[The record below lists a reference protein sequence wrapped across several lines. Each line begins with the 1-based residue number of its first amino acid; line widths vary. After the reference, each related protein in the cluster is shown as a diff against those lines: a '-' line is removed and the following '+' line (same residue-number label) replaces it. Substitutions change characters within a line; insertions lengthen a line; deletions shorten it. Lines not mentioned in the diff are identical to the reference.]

1 MPLSLLQPT
10 ATLLKKQWDGLQVE
24 YGRLDAV
31 GEFDFAMPQQAI
43 SVAFEPHEQVVWSVD
58 GQLQRTGLPA
68 GSVFLYGDREF
79 VWHHRV
85 KPSEYVNLTFAPT
98 LLQRIAIEHGLS
110 SAAVVEHRVI
120 FQDPTILHV
129 AQLLKSEVLSGGL
142 AGNLYVES
150 LRNLLAVHL
159 IRNHT
164 QELKPPI
171 VTVAALEGLKLKQLQ
186 DYIEDHLADE
196 LAIATL
202 AALIP
207 MSQFHFARAFK
218 AAIGESPH
226 RYIMQRRIER
236 AKMLLSVTRLSV
248 AEVSY
253 QTGFSHQ
260 SHFTAQFRKSIGMTP
275 KQFRENVLMNLR
287 GSLAMFNTIL
297 SDVLPDV

>member
-1 MPLSLLQPT
+1 MPFPIVEPA
-10 ATLLKKQWDGLQVE
+10 ATILKNEWDGLRVE

-31 GEFDFAMPQQAI
+31 GEFDFAMPQQVI
-43 SVAFEPHEQVVWSVD
+43 SVAFEPHEQVIWSVD
-58 GQLQRTGLPA
+58 GKSQRTSLPA
-68 GSVFLYGDREF
+68 GSVFLYGEREF

-85 KPSEYVNLTFAPT
+85 KPSEYVNLALDPA
-98 LLQRIAIEHGLS
+98 LLQRIAVENGLS
-110 SAAVVEHRVI
+110 AATEVEHRVI

-129 AQLLKSEVLSGGL
+129 AQLLKAEVLSGGL

-159 IRNHT
+159 LRNHT
-164 QELKPPI
+164 RGI
-171 VTVAALEGLKLKQLQ
+171 VQPEAEIVRLDGLKLKQLK
-186 DYIEDHLADE
+186 DYIEEHLAED

-218 AAIGESPH
+218 VAIGESPH

-236 AKMLLSVTRLSV
+236 AKILLSVTRLSV

-253 QTGFSHQ
+253 QTGFSNQ
-260 SHFTAQFRKSIGMTP
+260 SHFTAQFRKAIGMTP
-275 KQFRENVLMNLR
+275 KQFRESV
-287 GSLAMFNTIL
+287 
-297 SDVLPDV
+297 

>member
-1 MPLSLLQPT
+1 MPHSMLQPT
-10 ATLLKKQWDGLQVE
+10 ATILKNQWDGLQVE

-31 GEFDFAMPQQAI
+31 GEFDFAMPQQVI

-58 GQLQRTGLPA
+58 GQPQCTSLPA
-68 GSVFLYGDREF
+68 GSVFLYGDRQF
-79 VWHHRV
+79 VWHHRA
-85 KPSEYVNLTFAPT
+85 KPSEYVNLALAPT
-98 LLQRIAIEHGLS
+98 LLQRIAIDHGLS
-110 SAAVVEHRVI
+110 ATAVEHRVI

-129 AQLLKSEVLSGGL
+129 AQLLKAEVLSGGL

-159 IRNHT
+159 LRNY
-164 QELKPPI
+164 
-171 VTVAALEGLKLKQLQ
+171 TVGMVQPKTEVVYLEGLKLKQLK
-186 DYIEDHLADE
+186 DYIEEHLAED

-218 AAIGESPH
+218 AAVGESPH

-248 AEVSY
+248 AEISY
-253 QTGFSHQ
+253 QTGFSSQ
-260 SHFTAQFRKSIGMTP
+260 SHFTAQFGKAIGMTP
-275 KQFRENVLMNLR
+275 KQFRENV
-287 GSLAMFNTIL
+287 
-297 SDVLPDV
+297 

>member
-1 MPLSLLQPT
+1 MPTPIVEP
-10 ATLLKKQWDGLQVE
+10 AAIILKNEWDGLQVE

-31 GEFDFAMPQQAI
+31 GEFDFAMPQQVI

-58 GQLQRTGLPA
+58 GQSQRTGLPA
-68 GSVFLYGDREF
+68 GSVFLYGQREF

-85 KPSEYVNLTFAPT
+85 KPSEYVNLMLDPV
-98 LLQRIAIEHGLS
+98 LLQRIAVENGLS
-110 SAAVVEHRVI
+110 AATEVEHRVI

-129 AQLLKSEVLSGGL
+129 AQLLKAEVLSGGL

-159 IRNHT
+159 LRNHMRG
-164 QELKPPI
+164 I
-171 VTVAALEGLKLKQLQ
+171 VQPETEVFHLDGLKFKQLK
-186 DYIEDHLADE
+186 DYIEAHLAED

-218 AAIGESPH
+218 AATGEPPH
-226 RYIMQRRIER
+226 RYIMRQRIER

-253 QTGFSHQ
+253 QTGFSNQ
-260 SHFTAQFRKSIGMTP
+260 SHFTVQFRKAIGMTP
-275 KQFRENVLMNLR
+275 KQFRESV
-287 GSLAMFNTIL
+287 
-297 SDVLPDV
+297 

>member
-1 MPLSLLQPT
+1 MPSSRPEPAAIILNNS
-10 ATLLKKQWDGLQVE
+10 WDGLQVE

-43 SVAFEPHEQVVWSVD
+43 SVAFAPHEQVIWSVD
-58 GQLQRTGLPA
+58 GQSQQTGLPA
-68 GSVFLYGDREF
+68 GSVFLYGDRQL
-79 VWHHRV
+79 VWHRRD
-85 KPSEYVNLTFAPT
+85 KPSEYVNLTLDPD

-110 SAAVVEHRVI
+110 STTAVEHRVI

-129 AQLLKSEVLSGGL
+129 AQLLKAEVLSGGL

-159 IRNHT
+159 LRNHT
-164 QELKPPI
+164 GDSTQPQSRVVE
-171 VTVAALEGLKLKQLQ
+171 LEGLKLKQLK
-186 DYIEDHLADE
+186 DYIEEHLAED

-218 AAIGESPH
+218 AAIGEPPH

-236 AKMLLSVTRLSV
+236 AKILLSVARLSV

-253 QTGFSHQ
+253 QTGFSSQ
-260 SHFTAQFRKSIGMTP
+260 SHFTAQFRRAIGLTP
-275 KQFRENVLMNLR
+275 KQFRESV
-287 GSLAMFNTIL
+287 
-297 SDVLPDV
+297 

>member
-1 MPLSLLQPT
+1 MPPSMLQPT
-10 ATLLKKQWDGLQVE
+10 ATILKNQWDGLQVE

-31 GEFDFAMPQQAI
+31 GEFDFAMPQQVI

-58 GQLQRTGLPA
+58 GQPQRTGLPA

-79 VWHHRV
+79 VWHHRA
-85 KPSEYVNLTFAPT
+85 KPSEYMNLALAPT

-110 SAAVVEHRVI
+110 SATAVEHRVI

-129 AQLLKSEVLSGGL
+129 AQLLKAEVLNGGL

-159 IRNHT
+159 LRNHT
-164 QELKPPI
+164 VGMVQPKTE
-171 VTVAALEGLKLKQLQ
+171 VVYLEGLKLKQLK
-186 DYIEDHLADE
+186 DYIEEHLVED

-218 AAIGESPH
+218 AAIGEPPH
-226 RYIMQRRIER
+226 RYIMQRRIDR

-253 QTGFSHQ
+253 QTGFANQ
-260 SHFTAQFRKSIGMTP
+260 SHFTAQFRKAIGMTP
-275 KQFRENVLMNLR
+275 KQFRESV
-287 GSLAMFNTIL
+287 
-297 SDVLPDV
+297 

>member
-1 MPLSLLQPT
+1 MPPSLLES
-10 ATLLKKQWDGLQVE
+10 AAIILKNEWDGLQVE

-31 GEFDFAMPQQAI
+31 GEFDFAMPKQAI
-43 SVAFEPHEQVVWSVD
+43 SVAFAPHEQVVWSVD
-58 GQLQRTGLPA
+58 GQLQCTGLPA
-68 GSVFLYGDREF
+68 GSVFLYGEREF
-79 VWHHRV
+79 VWHRRA
-85 KPSEYVNLTFAPT
+85 KPSEYVNLALDPA
-98 LLQRIAIEHGLS
+98 LLQRIAVEYGLS
-110 SAAVVEHRVI
+110 AATTVEHRVI

-129 AQLLKSEVLSGGL
+129 AQLLKAEVLSGGL

-159 IRNHT
+159 LRNHT
-164 QELKPPI
+164 PG
-171 VTVAALEGLKLKQLQ
+171 VTLPAAVAALEGLKLKQLK

-218 AAIGESPH
+218 TAVGESPH

-253 QTGFSHQ
+253 QTGFANQ
-260 SHFTAQFRKSIGMTP
+260 SHFTAQFWKAIGLTP
-275 KQFRENVLMNLR
+275 KQFRES
-287 GSLAMFNTIL
+287 G
-297 SDVLPDV
+297 